1 MFMNTS
7 TGSKNGDAQ
16 NVWPLVSYGANYNG
30 APFPTRIRTSL
41 GKEPTPFRLTRGF
54 DQINAGRAAPD
65 RA

>member
-54 DQINAGRAAPD
+54 
-65 RA
+65 